1 MITHQSICFACTAIW
16 NKERERE
23 REKDN
28 LDPQWWRRVGSSSS
42 SLEICPSVRNFL
54 VRYFIISH
62 LTFLHPRL
70 GAEDA
75 RVETAA
81 EFCER
86 RRVHLM
92 NKSGSVHPTSLLPFM
107 LHQGQ
112 VLSLSCFSAAFF
124 FIFLLAVLCAYTLGT
139 SNHHLKTPVGFG
151 LDWICFFSFFR
162 WGVVGYSTGAT
173 GPLFPC
179 FL

>member
-23 REKDN
+23 IEKDN

-124 FIFLLAVLCAYTLGT
+124 SFFCWPFCTHTHSAPAITISKHRLD
-139 SNHHLKTPVGFG
+139 S
-151 LDWICFFSFFR
+151 DWIGSVSSLFS
-162 WGVVGYSTGAT
+162 GGG
-173 GPLFPC
+173 
-179 FL
+179 